1 MNITSQSTKKE
12 QDFDFDFDL
21 HFKVWLPKYEL
32 IVINISKC
40 VSYVNFNLNIRGAL
54 NKI

>member
-1 MNITSQSTKKE
+1 MSITLQSTKYEK
-12 QDFDFDFDL
+12 DFDFDL
-21 HFKVWLPKYEL
+21 HFNMWLPKYEL

-40 VSYVNFNLNIRGAL
+40 VSYVNSNLNIRGAF